1 MIQDVLM
8 DWYEE
13 AVLVADGSPNK
24 LQRSEGDDG
33 WLIRH
38 CNRESAPI
46 SACCEFKSNKNMMNS
61 GGEKIEKIDLL
72 YCMVWTFISG
82 YKWPA
87 RAKRGIKQA

>member
-13 AVLVADGSPNK
+13 AVLVVDGSPNK

-38 CNRESAPI
+38 CNCESAAI
-46 SACCEFKSNKNMMNS
+46 SAC
-61 GGEKIEKIDLL
+61 
-72 YCMVWTFISG
+72 
-82 YKWPA
+82 
-87 RAKRGIKQA
+87 